1 MCKKFELVTGKASK
15 GNIGELKGMTKMY
28 RDAGMTVAII
38 RIPVELLEIDSR
50 YQTDERTGRNLNYLT
65 ENWDERKL
73 LPLIGVPHW
82 EEGKV
87 YIVDGY
93 GRWIASQM
101 VDKEKYEDI
110 PVLLLLDS
118 PQKEQE
124 RLEYEAELYAYQNQ
138 QVKDVTAIQRH
149 GAMIVL
155 HDKATETLEKM
166 RKKYGFEYTSNNGQ
180 RESGVLGSYTEVL
193 RLCNI
198 DNGKCAQFVFDICR
212 DAGFDR
218 KANGYAS
225 YMIRSLRDIYKLY
238 SKDRTKIKKFLVNIL
253 RKTTPVLL
261 KSQAVS
267 KYPVLD
273 FRTAVSLYVE
283 DMVVKEFNLKQSRE
297 ISGTR
302 LVPIKTAM

>member
-110 PVLLLLDS
+110 PVLLLLDA

-225 YMIRSLRDIYKLY
+225 YMIRSLRDVYKLY
-238 SKDRTKIKKFLVNIL
+238 SKDRAKIKKFLVNIL

-283 DMVVKEFNLKQSRE
+283 DMVVEEFNLKQSRE

>member
-1 MCKKFELVTGKASK
+1 M
-15 GNIGELKGMTKMY
+15 
-28 RDAGMTVAII
+28 
-38 RIPVELLEIDSR
+38 
-50 YQTDERTGRNLNYLT
+50 
-65 ENWDERKL
+65 

>member
-110 PVLLLLDS
+110 PVLLLLNA

-225 YMIRSLRDIYKLY
+225 YMIRSLRDVYKLY
-238 SKDRTKIKKFLVNIL
+238 SKDRAKIKKFLVNIL

-283 DMVVKEFNLKQSRE
+283 DLVVEEFNLKQSRE
-297 ISGTR
+297 INGTR

>member
-267 KYPVLD
+267 KYPILD